1 MDCPSHRLRG
11 VTYLAPCHQTQGNDR
26 QDHGTVWCGRIP
38 DQSE

>member
-1 MDCPSHRLRG
+1 MDYPFHQLRG
-11 VTYLAPCHQTQGNDR
+11 VTCSAPYPQIQGSGR

>member
-1 MDCPSHRLRG
+1 MDCPFHQLRG
-11 VTYLAPCHQTQGNDR
+11 VTYSAPCPQIQDNGR